1 MVLRVENLVV
11 HYGKVT
17 ALQGIS
23 FVVDDLDVVALIGA
37 NGAGK
42 STTLRTISGLCG
54 SSSGRIWF
62 KDKRIDL
69 LSPERIVALG
79 LAHVPEGRRVFPDL
93 TVFENLQNGAF
104 LVKDR
109 TKNTRSLDSIFSY
122 FPRLAERRTQF
133 VKTLSGGEQQ
143 MLAICRALMSCPEL
157 LLLDEPS
164 LGLSPLLT
172 QEVGRILLEI
182 SKNDV
187 SVVLVEQNAEL
198 ALHLADKGLV
208 LETGRIVMEGIA
220 STLHRNEHVRSAY
233 LGG

>member
-69 LSPERIVALG
+69 LSPEKIVALG

-143 MLAICRALMSCPEL
+143 MLAIGRALMSCPEL